1 MPSSEKEIE
10 ILENIYNSPEK
21 IRQRDL
27 AHIVGLSL
35 GMTNAILKRLAKKG
49 LITISKVNNRNIQYA
64 VSPEGMEEIA
74 RRSYRYFKR
83 TIKNIAYYK
92 ESIEALI
99 SDVAQGGYEAVAMV
113 GPSDLDF
120 IVEHLCFKYGLE
132 FKRRKEKH
140 DHPDWFFLYSE
151 NLSRAV
157 EGSSD
162 DPEDIEAGTDDARD
176 DPVEN
181 AAWLIDIVVGM

>member
-1 MPSSEKEIE
+1 MSSSEKEIE

-92 ESIEALI
+92 ESIETLI
-99 SDVAQGGYEAVAMV
+99 AEVARNGYEAVAMV

-140 DHPDWFFLYSE
+140 EHPDWFFLYSE
-151 NLSRAV
+151 NLNRTREPV
-157 EGSSD
+157 PEEDSS
-162 DPEDIEAGTDDARD
+162 A
-176 DPVEN
+176 EN
-181 AAWLIDIVVGM
+181 DAWLVDIVVGM

>member
-99 SDVAQGGYEAVAMV
+99 SDVAQSGYEAVAMV

-162 DPEDIEAGTDDARD
+162 DPEDIESGTDDVQD
-176 DPVEN
+176 NPVEN